1 MLLKIQYH
9 NKMNF
14 YEIPGNTELQN
25 FHVCVTD
32 KIVIIYHEKI
42 ASRYIRNFFGN
53 YKFLKFG
60 DLKITPTGTILTTNG
75 INTIETSAIINEVR
89 LAFDGKS
96 TKDVLIF
103 YRNPLKK
110 FLSGLSENFK
120 IETNI
125 EDTPQ
130 HLNSISKIEIV
141 NYIDN
146 CIKNENY
153 FSGLSKEW
161 CFVVWD
167 ILRLNIIETKL
178 FIINIDN
185 DTIDLFKIF
194 KKWHDTEYLN
204 DENFSNK
211 NINKLF
217 LEEIESNE
225 FYYNRILNACR
236 MEILYYKKILNHPR
250 NYEKTIDKNFI

>member
-1 MLLKIQYH
+1 
-9 NKMNF
+9 MNF
-14 YEIPGNTELQN
+14 YDIPGYTELQN
-25 FHVCVTD
+25 FHVCITD

-60 DLKITPTGTILTTNG
+60 DLKFEPCGGIFTTND
-75 INTIETSAIINEVR
+75 INNSETSFIIDEVSSV
-89 LAFDGKS
+89 FNGKS

-125 EDTPQ
+125 EDIPE
-130 HLNSISKIEIV
+130 HLNSISKNQIV

-161 CFVVWD
+161 CFIVWD

-185 DTIDLFKIF
+185 DNIDLFKIF
-194 KKWHDTEYLN
+194 KKWHYTGYLN

-236 MEILYYKKILNHPR
+236 MEILYYKKILNHHR
-250 NYEKTIDKNFI
+250 NYEKIIDTNFI

>member
-1 MLLKIQYH
+1 
-9 NKMNF
+9 MNF
-14 YEIPGNTELQN
+14 YDIPGYTEVQN
-25 FHVCVTD
+25 FHVCITD
-32 KIVIIYHEKI
+32 KIVVIYHEKI
-42 ASRYIRNFFGN
+42 ASRYIRNFFKN

-60 DLKITPTGTILTTNG
+60 DLKLKPDGGICTCNG
-75 INTIETSAIINEVR
+75 IEDSETSDIINEVYSV
-89 LAFDGKS
+89 LNGKS
-96 TKDVLIF
+96 TKDILIF

-120 IETNI
+120 NETNI
-125 EDTPQ
+125 EDTPYY
-130 HLNSISKIEIV
+130 LNSISKVQIV

-161 CFVVWD
+161 CFIVWD
-167 ILRLNIIETKL
+167 ILQFNIIKTNL
-178 FIINIDN
+178 FIIDIDN
-185 DTIDLFKIF
+185 DDVDLFKIF
-194 KKWHDTEYLN
+194 KKWHITEYLN
-204 DENFSNK
+204 DETFSNK

-236 MEILYYKKILNHPR
+236 MEILYYKKILNHSR
-250 NYEKTIDKNFI
+250 NYNNIEL